1 MTTEAQTDERAL
13 GRLEANVENLQASVA
28 ELRTNLQSSVGEI
41 RLELQQTNV
50 RIDQTNSRIDQT
62 NGKIDKLFYA
72 TIGIGGGVI
81 AALIALILRGT

>member
-41 RLELQQTNV
+41 RLELQQTNA
-50 RIDQTNSRIDQT
+50 RIDQT